1 MSLYF
6 AVNFLFLKHVYDEFV
21 EIFDVIFLFIFF
33 LRSTDKEIY
42 RILTDYTEVF
52 SLFGVIFS
60 EFDEIE
66 SIIF

>member
-6 AVNFLFLKHVYDEFV
+6 AVNFLFLKHAYDEFV

-33 LRSTDKEIY
+33 LRSTDKGIY